1 MFRKKIHLL
10 QFQSVFLAFSNVLW
24 DSEQTKILST
34 WCILSMAI
42 ANWNQSRPAVSLYPL
57 QPRGLQRLW
66 WQAYAYTTVVGI
78 LLLTIVGL
86 GSLFLYE
93 QVLKWA
99 RVCRQ
104 NSTYPVRASLER
116 RKSLG

>member
-1 MFRKKIHLL
+1 
-10 QFQSVFLAFSNVLW
+10 
-24 DSEQTKILST
+24 
-34 WCILSMAI
+34 MAI
-42 ANWNQSRPAVSLYPL
+42 ANWNQSRPEVSLYPL

-66 WQAYAYTTVVGI
+66 WQAYAYTTVSGI
-78 LLLTIVGL
+78 LLLTLVGL

-99 RVCRQ
+99 KVYRQ
-104 NSTYPVRASLER
+104 NSSYLVRASLER